1 MAETETEEEDQA
13 TNVCNYLHGEHIEKR
28 QQPQAQQGN
37 NINSCQ
43 QFEDDDD
50 DDASLPAWQI
60 YPQKRDHNHNSTF
73 TGVLSAMSTRHDT
86 TRNDRTR
93 NDSNVDGDAPVNEEI
108 PLSSVLSV
116 CLRGCR
122 PRHVVPYD

>member
-1 MAETETEEEDQA
+1 MAETEEDQA

-28 QQPQAQQGN
+28 QQPKPQQGN

-43 QFEDDDD
+43 QFEDD

-86 TRNDRTR
+86 KRQQRR
-93 NDSNVDGDAPVNEEI
+93 RRCS
-108 PLSSVLSV
+108 
-116 CLRGCR
+116 CK
-122 PRHVVPYD
+122 